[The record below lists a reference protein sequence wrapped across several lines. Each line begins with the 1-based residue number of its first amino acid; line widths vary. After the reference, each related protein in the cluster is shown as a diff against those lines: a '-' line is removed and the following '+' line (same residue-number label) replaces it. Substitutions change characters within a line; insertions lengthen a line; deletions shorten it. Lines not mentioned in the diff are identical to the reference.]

1 MGTSHVSRTI
11 AESYGCPGGLQ
22 IGHARTYLR
31 RMASSDIPIRLEK
44 LRFLVDDLRLT
55 SALSGAAPDAWSG
68 RLIARHVLVRAYD
81 VVAHSRGLRRLVQPF
96 GSIQAFNEA
105 KETYA
110 TWFDEYF
117 KTTRHK
123 LSAHVQ
129 DLDFG
134 RRIELWNDV
143 EAGKIGV
150 FVDGAAQIYEALSGL
165 GLPGYAPLPA
175 APAEIGDAAFAAALI
190 DFRAS
195 AAAPRA
201 EFAADPLGMTRPGTL
216 SGMGTTPLHERASQL
231 ALIARWIAWDQAV
244 LDRFSAFPRVRRILQ
259 ARLVT
264 DVVSFADCLVTRPV
278 AAGALQALTGLDDLL
293 AAEGGP
299 SEPLTAFLRTYRFEQ
314 AVDRLR
320 PARNK
325 FGAHLDDDPTMGLSD
340 VLALFDALD
349 WSDVPAVAETL
360 RTAFRAACHERVYL
374 ISYLADGEEIRG
386 AVPRPSDTV
395 TAYDPTAPAAAWPR
409 LTRPGDRSEGDL
421 RAALSDWLGPDAD
434 RAEVAAEMFRAVCS
448 GNTGEAFVLEHAIG
462 SGQRWEHHTFTRGHR
477 VLLDELSNART
488 PEEVGRLLELLL
500 RASRNHPVRA
510 AEVLVRFAA
519 EPGAQ
524 WQWPGFCR
532 ALGEVAAWDAPSHL
546 GPLRAAA
553 RPDEPWDLRRA
564 AILGQFGCF
573 VRFEGVLR
581 VNSGGPTLDLT
592 RDIEPLLAST
602 TPHQRLE
609 LRLAMVSAFCAYG
622 MDIFVRAFETEFRAL
637 HDDLHALVRDEL
649 GRQGRPERSDA
660 ALKLIAHLDMVGVV
674 LLLTEPSP
682 GPDVRELLG
691 LVQDGTIVPARH
703 DLAGRHLA
711 CCLWLAGD
719 IERALTVATRLTQRQ
734 PGSAS
739 YELLRL
745 EILTNHPG
753 CKEEVMAGAVR
764 LRRDFDLSAE
774 ELARVSAIEASP
786 EPT

>member
-1 MGTSHVSRTI
+1 MT
-11 AESYGCPGGLQ
+11 A
-22 IGHARTYLR
+22 A
-31 RMASSDIPIRLEK
+31 DIPIRLEK
-44 LRFLVDDLRLT
+44 LRFLVDDLRLA

-81 VVAHSRGLRRLVQPF
+81 VVTHSRGLRRLAQPF
-96 GSIQAFNEA
+96 GPIQAFNDA

-150 FVDGAAQIYEALSGL
+150 FVDGAAQIYEALAGL
-165 GLPGYAPLPA
+165 GLPGYASLPA
-175 APAEIGDAAFAAALI
+175 APAEIDDAAFAAALV

-201 EFAADPLGMTRPGTL
+201 EFAVDPLGMTRPGTL
-216 SGMGTTPLHERASQL
+216 SGMGMTPLHERASQL
-231 ALIARWIAWDQAV
+231 ALICRWIAWDRAV

-299 SEPLTAFLRTYRFEQ
+299 SEPLKAFLSTYRFEQ
-314 AVDRLR
+314 AVERLR

-325 FGAHLDDDPTMGLSD
+325 FGAHLDDDPAMSLLD

-349 WSDVPAVAETL
+349 ESDVVAIAETL

-374 ISYLADGEEIRG
+374 IGYIADGEKIRG
-386 AVPRPSDTV
+386 AVPRPNGAV
-395 TAYDPTAPAAAWPR
+395 TAYDPQAPAAAWPR
-409 LTRPGDRSEGDL
+409 LARPGDWSEGDL
-421 RAALSDWLGPDAD
+421 RTALSDWLGPDAG
-434 RAEVAAEMFRAVCS
+434 RGEVAAEMFRAVCS
-448 GNTGEAFVLEHAIG
+448 GNAGEAFVLEHAIG
-462 SGQRWEHHTFTRGHR
+462 SGQRWEHHTFTPAHG
-477 VLLDELSNART
+477 VLLDKLSNAST
-488 PEEVGRLLELLL
+488 PEETSRLLELLL
-500 RASRNHPVRA
+500 RASHNYPDRA

-519 EPGAQ
+519 QPGAR

-532 ALGEVAAWDAPSHL
+532 TLGEVAAWDAPLHI

-553 RPDEPWDLRRA
+553 NPDEPWDLRRS
-564 AILGQFGCF
+564 AILGLFGSF

-581 VNSGGPTLDLT
+581 VNSGGPTLDSAHE
-592 RDIEPLLAST
+592 IEPLLAST
-602 TPHQRLE
+602 TSRQRLE
-609 LRLAMVSAFCAYG
+609 LRLAMVSVFAAYG
-622 MDIFVRAFETEFRAL
+622 MDIFVRAFETELRAL
-637 HDDLHALVRDEL
+637 HDDLHTLVCDEL
-649 GRQGRPERSDA
+649 GRQGLPERGETA
-660 ALKLIAHLDMVGVV
+660 RKLIAHLDMVGVV
-674 LLLTEPSP
+674 LLLAEPSP
-682 GPDVRELLG
+682 GPDTRELLE

-703 DLAGRHLA
+703 ELAGRHLA
-711 CCLWLAGD
+711 CCLWLVGD
-719 IERALTVATRLTQRQ
+719 IERALAVATRLTQRQ

-745 EILTNHPG
+745 EILTNRPG
-753 CKEEVMAGAVR
+753 CRDEVMAGAAR

-774 ELARVSAIEASP
+774 ELARVSAIETSP